1 MPYWSIADNQQGFPV
16 MPESRLE
23 VLKSAC
29 PLDCPD
35 SCSLDVTVRDGR
47 VESLEGNHT
56 NLLTAGFICG
66 KVRHFPELM
75 YGADRVLYP
84 AVRSGPKGSGKFT
97 RVSWDEA
104 LDRVETRL
112 AEIRVQFGGEAIL
125 PYCYGGSNGW
135 LTQNG
140 LDARFFHRLGASR
153 LARTLCAMPASTAA
167 TGLYGKMPGVAF
179 EDYPSARLI
188 VLWGVNPSV
197 TGIHLAPFLREAQ
210 ANGGKLVV
218 IDPRRTQFARQ
229 AELHLPI
236 RPGTDLPVALA
247 VIRWLFETERANLG
261 FLAKHARNWEQLRD
275 RSQEWTFESA
285 ADVAGIS
292 AEQLVAFAR
301 LYAETQPAVIRC
313 GWGLERNV
321 NGGSAIAAVLAL
333 PAVAGKFGVVGGG
346 FTMSQGAAWDV
357 DANAGAAAPA
367 PPTRIINMN
376 LLGETLRPEF
386 DPPVRALFV
395 YNCNPMATV
404 PEQNKIRAGLMRE
417 DLFTV
422 VHEQVMTDTVPYAD
436 VLLPATT
443 FLEHDEARR
452 SYGAMLA
459 QFTEPVV
466 PPVGEARSNHWLF
479 GELCRRMN
487 LSRPNDPETSRELL
501 QAIVATSS
509 AAKQLSDSFAAT
521 GRAVPPCGTRPVPFV
536 DVFPGT
542 SDKRIDLCPQA
553 LDRATSKG
561 LYAYHA
567 IPTQKRFPLTLI
579 SPSTSRAI
587 SSTLYQLVCEAVPVE
602 IHPEDARERGIA
614 DGDSV
619 RMFNNSGEVLCA
631 AKLNAD
637 LRPGVAALPKGLWA
651 RHTRNGQTSNA
662 LAPDT
667 LSDLGEGACFNDTRV
682 EIERTNESATH

>member
-1 MPYWSIADNQQGFPV
+1 

-23 VLKSAC
+23 VLNSAC

-47 VESLEGNHT
+47 VETLDGNHT
-56 NLLTAGFICG
+56 NPLTAGFICG

-84 AVRSGPKGSGKFT
+84 AFRSGPKGSGQFT

-104 LDRVETRL
+104 LERIVNRL
-112 AEIRVQFGGEAIL
+112 GEIRDQSGSEAIL

-140 LDARFFHRLGASR
+140 LDARFFYRLGASQ
-153 LARTLCAMPASTAA
+153 LARTLCAMPASLASA
-167 TGLYGKMPGVAF
+167 GLYRKMPGVAF

-188 VLWGVNPSV
+188 VLWGVNPAA

-210 ANGGKLVV
+210 ANGAKLVV
-218 IDPRRTQFARQ
+218 VDPRRTPFARQ
-229 AELHLPI
+229 AELHLPL
-236 RPGTDLPVALA
+236 RPGTDLPVALSM
-247 VIRWLFETERANLG
+247 IHWLFETGRADLG
-261 FLAKHARNWEQLRD
+261 FLAQHANNWEQLRD
-275 RSQEWTFESA
+275 RSREWTFQRA
-285 ADVAGIS
+285 ADVAGI
-292 AEQLVAFAR
+292 ALEQLEAFAQ

-346 FTMSQGAAWDV
+346 FTMAQGAAWDV
-357 DANAGAAAPA
+357 DANAGAAARAPA
-367 PPTRIINMN
+367 TRVINMN
-376 LLGETLRPEF
+376 RLGEALRPDF
-386 DPPVRALFV
+386 QPPIRALFV
-395 YNCNPMATV
+395 YNCNPMSTV

-422 VHEQVMTDTVPYAD
+422 VHEQVATDTVPFAD

-443 FLEHDEARR
+443 FLEHDDIRR
-452 SYGAMLA
+452 SYGAMIA
-459 QFTEPVV
+459 QYAKPVV
-466 PPVGEARSNHWLF
+466 PPVGEARPNHWLF
-479 GELCRRMN
+479 GELCKRMQ
-487 LSRPNDPETSRELL
+487 LTQPGDPETSDQLL
-501 QAIVATSS
+501 EAIVATSAS
-509 AAKQLSDSFAAT
+509 AKKLGEAFAAT
-521 GRAVPPCGTRPVPFV
+521 GRSAPPCGTRPLPFV

-542 SDKRIDLCPQA
+542 PDRRIDLCPES

-561 LYAYHA
+561 LYTYHEV
-567 IPTQKRFPLTLI
+567 PTPERFPITLI

-587 SSTLYQLVCEAVPVE
+587 SSTLYQLVRDLVPIE
-602 IHPEDARERGIA
+602 IHPKDARARGIA

-619 RMFNNSGEVLCA
+619 RMFNDSGEVRCA
-631 AKLNAD
+631 ARLNAD
-637 LRPGVAALPKGLWA
+637 LRPGLAALPKGIWA
-651 RHTRNGQTSNA
+651 RHTQNGQTSNA

-682 EIERTNESATH
+682 EIEPTNGSAPH